1 MDDEVDVDDEEA
13 DEQPKNK
20 QPRTTPWPCR
30 LQALDLQNRFHFQTR
45 EVARKTLNIASL
57 REMKVTVPSLSD
69 QRSAIRKVVRAFAW
83 IDRIALETTSARKL
97 VDHLDQAILTKA
109 FRGELVPQDP
119 KDEPVSVS
127 LERIRAEREVR
138 LSTRRSSIK
147 KK

>member
-20 QPRTTPWPCR
+20 QPRTAPWPCR
-30 LQALDLQNRFHFQTR
+30 LQALDLQNRFHFQAR
-45 EVARKTLNIASL
+45 EVA
-57 REMKVTVPSLSD
+57 
-69 QRSAIRKVVRAFAW
+69 
-83 IDRIALETTSARKL
+83 
-97 VDHLDQAILTKA
+97 
-109 FRGELVPQDP
+109 RGELVPQDSN
-119 KDEPVSVS
+119 DEPVNVL

>member
-1 MDDEVDVDDEEA
+1 MSS
-13 DEQPKNK
+13 
-20 QPRTTPWPCR
+20 
-30 LQALDLQNRFHFQTR
+30 
-45 EVARKTLNIASL
+45 AS
-57 REMKVTVPSLSD
+57 
-69 QRSAIRKVVRAFAW
+69 Q
-83 IDRIALETTSARKL
+83 TTSARKL

-119 KDEPVSVS
+119 KDEPVNVL

>member
-1 MDDEVDVDDEEA
+1 
-13 DEQPKNK
+13 
-20 QPRTTPWPCR
+20 
-30 LQALDLQNRFHFQTR
+30 
-45 EVARKTLNIASL
+45 
-57 REMKVTVPSLSD
+57 MKVTVPSLSD
-69 QRSAIRKVVRAFAW
+69 QRSTIRKVVRAFAW
-83 IDRIALETTSARKL
+83 IDRIVLETTSARKL

-119 KDEPVSVS
+119 TDEPVNVL